1 MSEFVEIVKPTGV
14 DLRQSNAITFTTKGE
29 DGKTYKISVFT
40 NHKDSDKNLTGIF
53 DRSDVIEVKDENGN
67 LINAKLDNNTVNLL
81 KQLDGK
87 SKAEVNDLFMT
98 ATKKHTTVGDILGN
112 KNNERTKLND
122 IFTQDTT
129 TTSGNRY
136 EATNKELAEL
146 QNRYSYIINEM
157 RNTQVHISIL
167 KEKMQIEQIMANQN
181 MQLQSLNPFLG
192 LQQSFM
198 ANGFM
203 NAAAAIPNVGMPYPT
218 GYRSNTSMEL
228 MQVLNYNKKLANE
241 LEKVKAEISAKE
253 ASVNNLFNINY
264 EKQTPVRQEN
274 PNNNVF
280 VLAGTPENEDATCTC
295 EKGQATN
302 LTVSFEANL
311 PKKENEQKDPKAE
324 TKQVETKATTEKEAP
339 KQTTTADNNKKSNEI
354 TDKAKAYAALD
365 LQVKELQRA
374 LGENTGAVSNAEIE
388 KIIKELK
395 QYNGKNITAEDITR
409 MQSMLDEAKEK
420 IDLMQTASIIPNDTV
435 ENVQA
440 EEVEPNEPSDE
451 GLTILWNET
460 QAQQKA
466 KDTPFEPNEPS
477 DEGLTILWNE
487 TQAQQDKKAENTET
501 TQKTRGPIVTATDN
515 AEVPLTDEDI
525 TAIKEEYSEIDT
537 EITSLLFEIDAL
549 DHTPNKV
556 KYDLMSKLEKIQGK
570 IQQASNSGNI
580 DYDTYTQLTED
591 YENLRAEVENT
602 KDTEYTNENQ
612 EKESV
617 DANWVAKNIEIK
629 NGQVYG
635 FSNIDKFNVSKV
647 LTEYDSALF
656 GKRSL
661 PEDILN
667 DDDMTYN
674 EKCDKIEALIDY
686 LEESANYYGYQYDKS
701 YEGTNEIKKLRWQFG
716 KIDSRIDQI
725 YPKDFNHKLE
735 EQKTIEQIL
744 KLAQEIE
751 NRKNKKVQTTM
762 DIYMTKTTKE
772 IMKFFNIN

>member
-409 MQSMLDEAKEK
+409 MQSMIDEAKEK

-440 EEVEPNEPSDE
+440 EEV
-451 GLTILWNET
+451 
-460 QAQQKA
+460 
-466 KDTPFEPNEPS
+466 EPNEPS

-537 EITSLLFEIDAL
+537 EITSLLFDIDAL

-617 DANWVAKNIEIK
+617 DGNWVAKNIEIE

-635 FSNIDKFNVSKV
+635 FSNIDKFNVSEV
-647 LTEYDSALF
+647 LMEYGSGIF

-661 PEDILN
+661 PADILN

-725 YPKDFNHKLE
+725 YPKDFNHKSE

-744 KLAQEIE
+744 ELAYEIE
-751 NRKNKKVQTTM
+751 YRTKKQRKRKRLWN
-762 DIYMTKTTKE
+762 
-772 IMKFFNIN
+772 F